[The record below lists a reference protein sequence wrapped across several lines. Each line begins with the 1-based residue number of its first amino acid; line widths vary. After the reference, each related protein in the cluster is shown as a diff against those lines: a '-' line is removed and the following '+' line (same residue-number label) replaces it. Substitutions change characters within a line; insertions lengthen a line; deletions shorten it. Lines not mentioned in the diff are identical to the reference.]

1 VSISTLYSAVDAV
14 LTHHALDT
22 NAATLARRAAVQLP
36 AKVQYAWPHPS
47 GRFLYVSTSSGG
59 PRVASSC
66 NHVTSLAIGE
76 DGALRLHGE
85 PRPLPRRAVH
95 VCVDPTGR
103 FVMNAHNYQGGGATV
118 HRIEAD
124 GTLGAE
130 VPQREKLDAGIYPH
144 QGMFFPSGRTVLLVD
159 RGNQAQGDKPEDPG
173 ALRTYT
179 FEEGV
184 LRASQ
189 VVAPGGGYGFGPRH
203 VAFHPSMRWMYV
215 SDERTNRLYMFR
227 FDQSDRL
234 EAAPAFTLSTL
245 AQPGTVRP
253 RQLAGAIHVHPSGR
267 FVYVANRA
275 DHTVEH
281 ASQPVFSGGENNIAV
296 FAIDAQ
302 SGEPRLV
309 QHADTAAFHVRTF
322 ACDPGGDVLVTAS
335 IKALARQQGDAVRVE
350 PASLNV
356 FRVDASGRLAL
367 ATSVPVETPGSQLQ
381 YWMGIV
387 GARRHDA

>member
-1 VSISTLYSAVDAV
+1 MSTSALYSAVDAV
-14 LTHHALDT
+14 LTHHQLDPH
-22 NAATLARRAAVQLP
+22 AATLARRAAVRLP

-47 GRFLYVSTSSGG
+47 GRVMYVSTSNGG
-59 PRVASSC
+59 PRVPSDC
-66 NHVTSLAIGE
+66 NHVTALAIGD
-76 DGALRLHGE
+76 DGALQPHGE

-95 VCVDPTGR
+95 LCVDPTGR
-103 FVMNAHNYQGGGATV
+103 FVMNAHNYEGGGATV

-130 VPQREKLDAGIYPH
+130 VVQRATLNAGIYPH
-144 QGMFFPSGRTVLLVD
+144 QGMFFPSGRTALLVD

-173 ALRTYT
+173 ALRTYDFT
-179 FEEGV
+179 DGV
-184 LRASQ
+184 LSEAQ

-215 SDERTNRLYMFR
+215 SDERTNRLTMFR
-227 FDQSDRL
+227 FDEADRL
-234 EAAPAFTLSTL
+234 EAAPSFTLCTL
-245 AQPGTVRP
+245 AAPGHVRA
-253 RQLAGAIHVHPSGR
+253 RQLAGAIHVHPGGR

-281 ASQPVFSGGENNIAV
+281 AGQAVFSGGENNIAV

-335 IKALARQQGDAVRVE
+335 IKALGRQHGDAVRVE

-356 FRVDASGRLAL
+356 FKLDADGRLAL
-367 ATSVPVETPGSQLQ
+367 ARSVPVETPGSQLQ

-387 GARRHDA
+387 GPR